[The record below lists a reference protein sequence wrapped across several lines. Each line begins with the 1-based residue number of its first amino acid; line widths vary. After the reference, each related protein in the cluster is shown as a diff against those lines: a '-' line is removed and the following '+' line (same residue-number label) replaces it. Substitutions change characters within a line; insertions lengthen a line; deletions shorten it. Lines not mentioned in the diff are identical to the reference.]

1 MGQFGI
7 GQAVRRV
14 EDRRFLTGSGQYLA
28 DIELPRQLHAFF
40 LRSPHAHAAIR
51 RINTTAARAAPGVE
65 LVGLGQDLFA
75 DAIGTLPC
83 KVTVPNRDGSPM
95 KIPSRPALAV
105 ERVRHVGDSVAIVVA
120 QTLAQAREAAEL
132 IEIDYEPL
140 PAVTDATAALEAGA
154 PQVWPETPGNLG
166 LDWEL
171 GDRRAAEALFARA
184 AHVTRLTL
192 VNNRVVVNSMEPRGV
207 LAAYDRGTERF
218 TVWSSTQGSHAL
230 RDWLAQSI
238 LHLPAERVRVITP
251 DVGGG
256 FGMKGFLY
264 PEQVAVVWAARRIG
278 RPVKW
283 IGERSDAFLTDTHGR
298 DNLSRAELALDGEAR
313 FLALRVETVANFGAY
328 LSTYA
333 PFIPTVAGN
342 GMLAGLYRFE
352 AVYSHVRCAFTNT
365 VPVDA
370 YRGAG
375 RPEAAYVVERMVD
388 AAAREM
394 GLAPDEIRRRN
405 FIPPDAMPY
414 KTAAGAIYDSGEF
427 TALMEE
433 AMQRAEWAGAKSRK
447 EEARRQGKR
456 CGIGMATYVEAC
468 GGGGEDMAEL
478 RVEATGDA
486 TLLVGSQSNG
496 QGHAT
501 AYAQLAADR
510 LGLPIERIR
519 VHQGDTDRIPY
530 GTGTGGSRALPVGG
544 LAVLAATE
552 KVIEKAKRIAAQMLE
567 AAEADVEL
575 TEGRF
580 SVVGTDR
587 SVNFQ
592 EVAAKA
598 YQAQRPDGAREFG
611 LADSAAFLPKAMTYP
626 NGCHI
631 AEVEIDPDTG
641 WVDVVRYT
649 IVDDFGVTINPLLLA
664 GQIHGGT
671 AQGIGQAL
679 FENTVYDS
687 ETGQL
692 LSGSLMDYRLPRAL
706 DLPNFSVSFR
716 NVPCRTNPLGIK
728 GAGEAGAIGAPPAV
742 INALVDAMSEWGVT
756 HIDMPATPQSIWHAI
771 HNHVDAGRRR

>member
-14 EDRRFLTGSGQYLA
+14 EDRRLLTGHGQYLA

-40 LRSPHAHAAIR
+40 LRSPHAHAVLRHID
-51 RINTTAARAAPGVE
+51 TTQASAAPGVE
-65 LVGLGQDLFA
+65 LVGLGQDLLA
-75 DAIGTLPC
+75 DGIGTLPC
-83 KVTVPNRDGSPM
+83 KAPVPNRDGSAMRVP
-95 KIPSRPALAV
+95 PRSALAV
-105 ERVRHVGDSVAIVVA
+105 DRVRHVGDSIAIVVA
-120 QTLAQAREAAEL
+120 HSLSQAREAADL
-132 IEIDYEPL
+132 IQIEYDPL
-140 PAVTDATAALEAGA
+140 PAVTEASAALAPDA
-154 PQVWPETPGNLG
+154 PQIWPEAPGNLG

-171 GDRRAAEALFARA
+171 GDRRATEAALARA
-184 AHVTRLTL
+184 QHVTRLTL

-207 LAAYDRGTERF
+207 VAVYDQGAERF

-230 RDWLAQSI
+230 RDWLSQFI
-238 LHLPAERVRVITP
+238 LKVPAERVRVITP

-264 PEQVAVVWAARRIG
+264 PEQVAVVWAARRTG

-283 IGERSDAFLTDTHGR
+283 IGERSDAFLSDTHGR
-298 DNLSRAELALDGEAR
+298 DNVSDVELALDSDGR

-333 PFIPTVAGN
+333 PFIPTLAGN
-342 GMLAGLYRFE
+342 GMLAGLYSFKSL
-352 AVYSHVRCAFTNT
+352 YSHVRCAYTNT

-375 RPEAAYVVERMVD
+375 RPEAAYLVERMVD

-394 GLAPDEIRRRN
+394 GLPPDEIRRRN
-405 FIPPDAMPY
+405 FIAPDAMPY
-414 KTAAGAIYDSGEF
+414 KTAAGATYDSGEF
-427 TALMEE
+427 VALMEE
-433 AMQRAEWAGAKSRK
+433 AMRRADWAGANSRK
-447 EEARRQGKR
+447 EEARRRGKR
-456 CGIGMATYVEAC
+456 RGIGMATYVEAC

-478 RVEATGDA
+478 RIEATGDA

-510 LGLPIERIR
+510 LGIPIERIR
-519 VHQGDTDRIPY
+519 VHQGDTDRIPF

-544 LAVLAATE
+544 VAVLTATD
-552 KVIEKAKRIAAQMLE
+552 KVVEKAKRIAAQMLE
-567 AAEADVEL
+567 AAEADIEL
-575 TEGRF
+575 TGGRF
-580 SVVGTDR
+580 TVAGTDR
-587 SVNFQ
+587 SLSFDQ
-592 EVAAKA
+592 VAARA
-598 YQAQRPDGAREFG
+598 YQARRPDGGREFG
-611 LADSAAFLPKAMTYP
+611 LAESAAFLPKAMTYP

-631 AEVEIDPDTG
+631 AEIELDPDTG
-641 WVDVVRYT
+641 WVDLTRYT
-649 IVDDFGVTINPLLLA
+649 IVDDFGVTINPLLLT

-679 FENTVYDS
+679 FEHTVYDAA
-687 ETGQL
+687 TGQL
-692 LSGSLMDYRLPRAL
+692 LSGSLMDYQLPRAL
-706 DLPNFSVSFR
+706 DLPDFSVSFR

-742 INALVDAMSEWGVT
+742 INALVDAMSEWGIR
-756 HIDMPATPQSIWHAI
+756 HIDMPATPQSIWDAL
-771 HNHVDAGRRR
+771 HNNGDRKQRG